1 MGKEESKCLQISCFM
16 LQKKSLKHLAIDSKD
31 VIVPLL
37 VCNCKHDDK
46 CRFDGKNGFI
56 SDHMSSERL
65 VH

>member
-1 MGKEESKCLQISCFM
+1 M

-31 VIVPLL
+31 VKVPLL

>member
-1 MGKEESKCLQISCFM
+1 M

-56 SDHMSSERL
+56 SGYMSSERL

>member
-46 CRFDGKNGFI
+46 CCFDGKNGFI
-56 SDHMSSERL
+56 SEHMSSERL